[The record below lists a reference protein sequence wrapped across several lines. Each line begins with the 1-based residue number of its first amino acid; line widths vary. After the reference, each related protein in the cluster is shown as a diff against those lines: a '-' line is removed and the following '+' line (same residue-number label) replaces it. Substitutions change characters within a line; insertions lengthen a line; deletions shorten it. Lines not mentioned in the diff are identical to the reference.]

1 MNKHKAIME
10 VASKAK
16 MYQTV
21 ASALGIL
28 DEYNF
33 KSREITEAI
42 KLLKKEVEKL
52 DIEIDNLMDEA
63 VGGELDLE
71 KALEEDKSESETAGE
86 EHLIKD
92 NEISAGHV
100 LADEKACS

>member
-71 KALEEDKSESETAGE
+71 KALEEDKSY
-86 EHLIKD
+86 
-92 NEISAGHV
+92 
-100 LADEKACS
+100 DEA

>member
-63 VGGELDLE
+63 AGGELDLVVE
-71 KALEEDKSESETAGE
+71 IVEDNSHVEE
-86 EHLIKD
+86 
-92 NEISAGHV
+92 
-100 LADEKACS
+100 

>member
-21 ASALGIL
+21 ASALDIL

-71 KALEEDKSESETAGE
+71 KALEEDKS
-86 EHLIKD
+86 H
-92 NEISAGHV
+92 
-100 LADEKACS
+100 DEA

>member
-10 VASKAK
+10 VTSKAK

-63 VGGELDLE
+63 AGRELDLE
-71 KALEEDKSESETAGE
+71 KAFEEDKS
-86 EHLIKD
+86 H
-92 NEISAGHV
+92 
-100 LADEKACS
+100 DEA

>member
-42 KLLKKEVEKL
+42 KLLKKK
-52 DIEIDNLMDEA
+52 
-63 VGGELDLE
+63 
-71 KALEEDKSESETAGE
+71 
-86 EHLIKD
+86 
-92 NEISAGHV
+92 
-100 LADEKACS
+100 

>member
-10 VASKAK
+10 VAIKAK

-71 KALEEDKSESETAGE
+71 KALEEDKS
-86 EHLIKD
+86 H
-92 NEISAGHV
+92 
-100 LADEKACS
+100 DEA